1 MNELFPVLAG
11 AAIGAG
17 VLRIAAARARFTALI
32 ALCLLAGLAAS
43 LVSGELALS
52 WGFVPVDIVQ
62 ALVAALLM
70 LGVVRVVRRGGLR
83 AR

>member
-1 MNELFPVLAG
+1 MNEVFPVLAG

-17 VLRIAAARARFTALI
+17 VLRIAALRVRVAALI
-32 ALCLLAGLAAS
+32 ALCVLAGLAAS

-52 WGFVPVDIVQ
+52 WGFVPVDVVQ
-62 ALVAALLM
+62 ALVAALLT
-70 LGVVRVVRRGGLR
+70 LGVVLAVQRRSLR